1 MEPKVPRPRGRPRK
15 RRRPEEENESVAGD
29 SKSNNSKTKKRA
41 LVTRS
46 MALVG
51 RYVFKEFGENV
62 FLGKIVS
69 YDTGLYRVDYEDG
82 DFEDLESGELRELI
96 LEESYFD
103 DDLSRRKV
111 RLDELVL
118 SRILKKQ
125 SELEEEKKKV
135 EVLKKEV
142 DGVETSALSELS
154 GGMTVEN
161 DDGEQL
167 EDDADSSSDSCE
179 HACDRDL
186 SLEAEVPVIPPPMLP
201 PSSGTI
207 GVPEECVSHLFSV
220 YGFLRSFSIIL
231 FLSPFGLD
239 DFVGSL
245 NFSGPNP
252 LLDAIHVS
260 LMRALS
266 CHLETVSLEGSE
278 LASKCLRCLDWSLLD
293 TLTWPVYLVQYFM
306 VMGFARGPEWKG
318 FYEDVSEREYYSLPV
333 TRKLMIL
340 QLLCD
345 DILAYAELRAE
356 IDMREATEVG
366 TDPDAVVIDPP
377 ENGPRRVHPRYSKTS
392 ACKEREAMEI
402 IAESHEVKSSS
413 RTYSLGF
420 RSAVGNAGVDADV
433 DGNSDDCR
441 LCGMDGTLLCCDG
454 CPSAYHSRCIGVMKM
469 YIPEGA
475 WYCPEC
481 AIDKMGPAITVNT
494 SLRGAELF
502 GVDLY
507 GQVFLGTCNHL
518 LVLKASPDT
527 ESYLRYYNLNDIPKV
542 LQVLFSSIQHK
553 TLYFDIC
560 KAIIHYWNIPEN
572 LFSPLEMGGNVA
584 NRKEH
589 AKISTRSPLPSGKE
603 SHKFLDSVDAENTIS
618 FSGSNVGV
626 SCPDSSVDAM
636 KQADLPGFL
645 SNSGTMGGK
654 DYPPMN
660 KKLSEQI
667 YIESAMSAASASQ
680 QAASDVTH
688 QSLVDRSGVID
699 HNSCASGGNSSDSY
713 GGPVNSIY
721 FQANMFC
728 RSIAGNHV
736 GIASDARNSTVDY
749 TYMGISFKPHVYVN
763 HYIHGHF
770 AAIASAKL
778 AVLSSEES
786 QVSELNKSGSA
797 RKVTSTSNIF
807 LQIKAFSLAASRFFW
822 PSAEKKLLDV
832 PRERCGW
839 CYSCKA
845 PASSRRG
852 CMLNSAVST
861 ATRSANKI
869 LIGLPIL
876 KNGEGS
882 LPSIATYIVYME
894 EGLRGFVTGPFL
906 SPSYR
911 KQWRSKMEE
920 ASTCSAIKALLL
932 ELEENISVI
941 ALLVDWIKLMDDW
954 LVDSSVIQSTSFT
967 VGLPQ
972 KRGPGGR
979 RRRKQSVA
987 SEVTADDCDDKSF
1000 DWWRGGKLSTHIF
1013 QKAILPGSMVRK
1025 AAQQGGVRKI
1035 SGINYVDDSEIP
1047 KRSRQL
1053 IWRAAV
1059 ERSKNAAQLALQV
1072 RYLDLHVRWNDLVR
1086 PEHNIPD
1093 GKGTET
1099 EASVFRNAIIC
1110 DKKSVENKIQYGVAF
1125 GNQKHLPSRVMK
1137 NIIDIDQTEDRK
1149 EKYWFLITHIPLY
1162 LIKEYEEKM
1171 SNVGLPSVK
1180 KASSELSELQ
1190 RRQLKASRRNIFA
1203 YLTSKRD
1210 KLEKCYCAS
1219 CQMDVL
1225 LRNAVKCGT
1234 CQGYCHQ
1241 DCTLS
1246 SMHMNGKVEC
1256 LIICKQCYHA
1266 KVLGQN
1272 EISTKSPIIPLPLQ
1286 GRDCLSAPAVTK
1298 GMQVKSSAQPIKPL
1312 ASIRSKENSV
1322 RIQERSSDTKQSASL
1337 SGLATKRSKLCNW
1350 GVIWRKKN
1358 SDETGIDFRRANIV
1372 ARGGSDNHFLKPVCE
1387 LCEQP
1392 YNSDLMYIH
1401 CETCRKWYHAEAV
1414 ELEESRI
1421 SDLVGF
1427 KCCKCR
1433 RIRGPECPYMDP
1445 ELREQRRKKRLGK
1458 PQKQG
1463 QGSVVLDSD
1472 FGTISNF
1479 KECKPITRNVS
1490 TEHELVSANDPL
1502 LFSLSKVEQITENN
1516 SEVDVEWNTASGPG
1530 LQKLPVRRH
1539 VKREEVDGHAGGD
1552 LGHVE
1557 LSSWPEPSNYTEP
1570 KEDTSLTFAEWDV
1583 SGNGLESELLFDY
1596 ESLNYEDMEFEPQTY
1611 FSFTELLASD
1621 DGGQVDGHDATGD
1634 GSRNLENASG
1644 SISQD
1649 GVPEH
1654 RGTDTFSSQVEPMI
1668 SENSDVNA
1676 PHCHV
1681 CLQNNPAPELYCD
1694 ICGFLM
1700 HSHCSP
1706 WDELSSSEGGSWR
1719 CGRCREWR

>member
-1 MEPKVPRPRGRPRK
+1 
-15 RRRPEEENESVAGD
+15 
-29 SKSNNSKTKKRA
+29 
-41 LVTRS
+41 
-46 MALVG
+46 
-51 RYVFKEFGENV
+51 
-62 FLGKIVS
+62 
-69 YDTGLYRVDYEDG
+69 
-82 DFEDLESGELRELI
+82 
-96 LEESYFD
+96 
-103 DDLSRRKV
+103 
-111 RLDELVL
+111 
-118 SRILKKQ
+118 
-125 SELEEEKKKV
+125 
-135 EVLKKEV
+135 
-142 DGVETSALSELS
+142 
-154 GGMTVEN
+154 
-161 DDGEQL
+161 
-167 EDDADSSSDSCE
+167 
-179 HACDRDL
+179 
-186 SLEAEVPVIPPPMLP
+186 
-201 PSSGTI
+201 
-207 GVPEECVSHLFSV
+207 
-220 YGFLRSFSIIL
+220 
-231 FLSPFGLD
+231 
-239 DFVGSL
+239 
-245 NFSGPNP
+245 
-252 LLDAIHVS
+252 
-260 LMRALS
+260 
-266 CHLETVSLEGSE
+266 
-278 LASKCLRCLDWSLLD
+278 
-293 TLTWPVYLVQYFM
+293 
-306 VMGFARGPEWKG
+306 
-318 FYEDVSEREYYSLPV
+318 
-333 TRKLMIL
+333 
-340 QLLCD
+340 
-345 DILAYAELRAE
+345 
-356 IDMREATEVG
+356 
-366 TDPDAVVIDPP
+366 
-377 ENGPRRVHPRYSKTS
+377 
-392 ACKEREAMEI
+392 
-402 IAESHEVKSSS
+402 
-413 RTYSLGF
+413 
-420 RSAVGNAGVDADV
+420 
-433 DGNSDDCR
+433 
-441 LCGMDGTLLCCDG
+441 
-454 CPSAYHSRCIGVMKM
+454 
-469 YIPEGA
+469 
-475 WYCPEC
+475 
-481 AIDKMGPAITVNT
+481 
-494 SLRGAELF
+494 
-502 GVDLY
+502 
-507 GQVFLGTCNHL
+507 
-518 LVLKASPDT
+518 
-527 ESYLRYYNLNDIPKV
+527 
-542 LQVLFSSIQHK
+542 
-553 TLYFDIC
+553 
-560 KAIIHYWNIPEN
+560 
-572 LFSPLEMGGNVA
+572 MGGNVA

-688 QSLVDRSGVID
+688 QSLVDRS
-699 HNSCASGGNSSDSY
+699 
-713 GGPVNSIY
+713 
-721 FQANMFC
+721 
-728 RSIAGNHV
+728 
-736 GIASDARNSTVDY
+736 
-749 TYMGISFKPHVYVN
+749 
-763 HYIHGHF
+763 
-770 AAIASAKL
+770 
-778 AVLSSEES
+778 
-786 QVSELNKSGSA
+786 
-797 RKVTSTSNIF
+797 
-807 LQIKAFSLAASRFFW
+807 ASRFFW

-1093 GKGTET
+1093 GKGMQ
-1099 EASVFRNAIIC
+1099 S
-1110 DKKSVENKIQYGVAF
+1110 S
-1125 GNQKHLPSRVMK
+1125 
-1137 NIIDIDQTEDRK
+1137 
-1149 EKYWFLITHIPLY
+1149 
-1162 LIKEYEEKM
+1162 
-1171 SNVGLPSVK
+1171 VGLAK
-1180 KASSELSELQ
+1180 
-1190 RRQLKASRRNIFA
+1190 
-1203 YLTSKRD
+1203 
-1210 KLEKCYCAS
+1210 
-1219 CQMDVL
+1219 
-1225 LRNAVKCGT
+1225 
-1234 CQGYCHQ
+1234 
-1241 DCTLS
+1241 
-1246 SMHMNGKVEC
+1246 
-1256 LIICKQCYHA
+1256 CYHA

-1337 SGLATKRSKLCNW
+1337 SGLATK
-1350 GVIWRKKN
+1350 
-1358 SDETGIDFRRANIV
+1358 
-1372 ARGGSDNHFLKPVCE
+1372 
-1387 LCEQP
+1387 
-1392 YNSDLMYIH
+1392 
-1401 CETCRKWYHAEAV
+1401 RKWYHAEAV